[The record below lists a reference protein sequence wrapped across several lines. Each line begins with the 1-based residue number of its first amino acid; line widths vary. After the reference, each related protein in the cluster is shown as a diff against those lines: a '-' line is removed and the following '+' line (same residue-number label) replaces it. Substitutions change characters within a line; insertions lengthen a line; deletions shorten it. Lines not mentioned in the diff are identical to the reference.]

1 MPLMEKS
8 KRWSIRFVIF
18 ILFISICSL
27 VGNRLRPPS
36 NRSVSPI
43 ANVLREK
50 LSLPMPSISSSK
62 SRIKK
67 ELKAIFSWDCLL
79 SSLHIILEQ
88 FTMLKLGE
96 SRSRCRLLGD
106 HYQTYWSIMR
116 TMNILSLV
124 FFIIHCQHYDQVS
137 RVIYDKDP
145 VTTMCTNCR
154 TTVTTIV
161 TAEVN
166 THYQHRN
173 HSHFHHHNNVHLHC
187 CLDRLVWSLGLLQGL
202 AVLQVISSSVK
213 KVLGPDTNKNI

>member
-1 MPLMEKS
+1 ML
-8 KRWSIRFVIF
+8 RFH
-18 ILFISICSL
+18 LHISFSFFL
-27 VGNRLRPPS
+27 PEFAVWLATASAPPATGQYHQCQCPPWKIIIV
-36 NRSVSPI
+36 NAI
-43 ANVLREK
+43 NIIIWIK
-50 LSLPMPSISSSK
+50 D
-62 SRIKK
+62 KK

-166 THYQHRN
+166 THYQHR
-173 HSHFHHHNNVHLHC
+173 HPSHFHHHNNVHLHC

>member
-1 MPLMEKS
+1 
-8 KRWSIRFVIF
+8 
-18 ILFISICSL
+18 
-27 VGNRLRPPS
+27 
-36 NRSVSPI
+36 
-43 ANVLREK
+43 
-50 LSLPMPSISSSK
+50 
-62 SRIKK
+62 
-67 ELKAIFSWDCLL
+67 
-79 SSLHIILEQ
+79 
-88 FTMLKLGE
+88 MLKLGE

-187 CLDRLVWSLGLLQGL
+187 CLDRLVWSPGLLQGL

-213 KVLGPDTNKNI
+213 KNVGSRHIQALPLDIIICFRVVWSSLLFMRTHPPLHAQSKGDHHYTFDFIITIVTLTVSAFVRQWSFVHFPSQDVTHKCPNCNCVMGRHKAKLGW